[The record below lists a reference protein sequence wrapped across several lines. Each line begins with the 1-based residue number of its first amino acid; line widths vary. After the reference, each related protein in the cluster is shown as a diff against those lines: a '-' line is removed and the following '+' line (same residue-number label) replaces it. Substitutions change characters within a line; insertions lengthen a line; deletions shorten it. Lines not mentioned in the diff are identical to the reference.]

1 MQKIISGLAIF
12 LSILLAASLL
22 KGAGVGFENWYAAPE
37 GLSQIMVIILTM
49 AAPVRIALY
58 LMKLAFK

>member
-12 LSILLAASLL
+12 FSVLAAASLL
-22 KGAGVGFENWYAAPE
+22 KGAGVGFEQWYAAPA

-49 AAPVRIALY
+49 TALVRAVLY
-58 LMKLAFK
+58 VIKLIFK